1 MQGYGNIL
9 SEELD
14 YNPTT
19 GQLITDGTW
28 EYKPPS
34 SQDIQKETKKHN
46 KNKSQKERTNMLCFF
61 LDIFLDIP
69 IDYRVTILRNAP
81 NPYGVL
87 SSKATGE
94 PPLVSSCAVLLAV
107 KDAIENARYI
117 YPSPLYSSSSS
128 PLPRP
133 LSILSCFVI
142 DAHPTHRSA
151 AGVTAPFD
159 LHAPCTVD
167 IIQTLCQTDI
177 SQYTF

>member
-34 SQDIQKETKKHN
+34 SQDIQKKTNHKK
-46 KNKSQKERTNMLCFF
+46 KELICCIF

-117 YPSPLYSSSSS
+117 YPSPLSTL
-128 PLPRP
+128 PLPLLFLVLY
-133 LSILSCFVI
+133 LSYLLLLLMLTRHI
-142 DAHPTHRSA
+142 
-151 AGVTAPFD
+151 G
-159 LHAPCTVD
+159 
-167 IIQTLCQTDI
+167 QQ
-177 SQYTF
+177 QE